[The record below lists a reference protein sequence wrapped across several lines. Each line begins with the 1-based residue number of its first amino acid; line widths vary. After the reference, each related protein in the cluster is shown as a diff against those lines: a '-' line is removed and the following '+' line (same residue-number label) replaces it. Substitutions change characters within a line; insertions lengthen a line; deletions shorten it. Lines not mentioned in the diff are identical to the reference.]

1 MNRLRFRWLPA
12 ALVAFVTVAWVIP
25 ADAQLY
31 QVVPPRSSRLR
42 TTQPASSSSTGD
54 SDTRITVELL
64 TGTEGVGL
72 QAQQWETVFEH
83 AGILSRIHQ
92 ESPGDKISV
101 REKQYGKLREIF
113 LVGRLER
120 NGSLAFPGR
129 HFARSESAAFDE
141 WLRELK
147 VYGAQGN
154 PTGKALWGLSHEQFE
169 AMIGALGAPVDQE
182 VAGLSF
188 DEALRGLQL
197 PDQYPFRFSIAA
209 QQTLAEPGLKKRPGR
224 LQLRGIA
231 RGSALAM
238 FLSQYGLGFRPN
250 RTPKGKLELVGLRT
264 EDGQAL
270 WPIGWDIPEG
280 AYPAAVAPKL
290 FQQTQVDLKDQKLS
304 DVLDAIAD
312 RTGIPV
318 RVDSTSMAARGLDLN
333 SILVNA
339 SGQHMTWTRLLSTIT
354 SPSLL
359 TPSLR
364 TDEAKKP
371 FVWVTSVKNAPPR
384 MKRPSRPKKNADG
397 EPPAR
402 VPDSPADQ

>member
-1 MNRLRFRWLPA
+1 MNPLRSRWLPA
-12 ALVAFVTVAWVIP
+12 AFAASVTVAWTMPV
-25 ADAQLY
+25 DAQLY
-31 QVVPPRSSRLR
+31 QVVPPRSSRVR
-42 TTQPASSSSTGD
+42 TIQPGSSTGVSD
-54 SDTRITVELL
+54 SDTRITIELF

-92 ESPGDKISV
+92 ESPGDKISI
-101 REKQYGKLREIF
+101 REKHYGKLREVF

-120 NGSLAFPGR
+120 NGSLVFPGR
-129 HFARSESAAFDE
+129 HFARSESAAFAE
-141 WLRELK
+141 WIRELK

-154 PTGKALWGLSHEQFE
+154 PTGKALWGLSHDQFD
-169 AMIGALGAPVDQE
+169 ALFGALNAPVEQE
-182 VAGLSF
+182 VAGLTF
-188 DEALRGLQL
+188 DEALRTLQI
-197 PDQYPFRFSIAA
+197 PDQYPFRLSIAA

-231 RGSALAM
+231 HWAALAM
-238 FLSQYGLGFRPN
+238 FLSQYGLGYRPN
-250 RTPKGKLELVGLRT
+250 RTPAGKLELVGLRT

-280 AYPAAVAPKL
+280 TYPAAVAPKL

-318 RVDSTSMAARGLDLN
+318 RADYTAIAARGLDLN
-333 SILVNA
+333 SILVSA
-339 SGQHMTWTRLLSTIT
+339 SGQHMTWSSLLSKIT

-359 TPSLR
+359 TPSMR
-364 TDEAKKP
+364 SDEAKKP

-397 EPPAR
+397 DPSAR
-402 VPDSPADQ
+402 LPESPADQ

>member
-1 MNRLRFRWLPA
+1 MMPLRSRWLPA
-12 ALVAFVTVAWVIP
+12 AFAASVTVAWTMP

-31 QVVPPRSSRLR
+31 QVVPPRSSRVR
-42 TTQPASSSSTGD
+42 TIQPGSSTGASD
-54 SDTRITVELL
+54 SDTRITIELF

-83 AGILSRIHQ
+83 AGILTRIHQ
-92 ESPGDKISV
+92 ESPGDKISI
-101 REKQYGKLREIF
+101 REKQYGKLREVF

-120 NGSLAFPGR
+120 NGSLVFPGR
-129 HFARSESAAFDE
+129 HFARSESAAFEE
-141 WLRELK
+141 WIRELK

-154 PTGKALWGLSHEQFE
+154 PTGKALWGLSHDQFD
-169 AMIGALGAPVDQE
+169 AMFGALSAPVDQE
-182 VAGLSF
+182 VAGLTF
-188 DEALRGLQL
+188 DEALRTLQL
-197 PDQYPFRFSIAA
+197 PDQYPFRLSIAA
-209 QQTLAEPGLKKRPGR
+209 QQTLAEPGLKKRLGR
-224 LQLRGIA
+224 FQLRGIA
-231 RGSALAM
+231 HGTALAM

-250 RTPKGKLELVGLRT
+250 RTPAGKLELVGLRT

-280 AYPAAVAPKL
+280 TYPTAVAPKL
-290 FQQTQVDLKDQKLS
+290 FQQTQVDLKDQKLN
-304 DVLDAIAD
+304 DVLDAVAD

-318 RVDSTSMAARGLDLN
+318 RADYTAIAARGLDLN
-333 SILVNA
+333 SILVSA
-339 SGQHMTWTRLLSTIT
+339 TGQHMTWSSLLSRIT

-359 TPSLR
+359 TPSIR

-397 EPPAR
+397 DPSAR
-402 VPDSPADQ
+402 LPDSPADQ